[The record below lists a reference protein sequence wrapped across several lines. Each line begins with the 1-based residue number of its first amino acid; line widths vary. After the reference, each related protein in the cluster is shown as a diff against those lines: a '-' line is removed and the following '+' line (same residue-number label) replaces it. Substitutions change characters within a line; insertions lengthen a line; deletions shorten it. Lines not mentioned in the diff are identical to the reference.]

1 MFQKEMIKIFSE
13 IWPMIAIFGMCL
25 VLLRIVYFM
34 KNKDEFV
41 FYQEVLNIGFMVYTI
56 CLFYVVTFQDVAW
69 WSSSN
74 FIPFK
79 EMFRYDF
86 GSELFFK
93 NVVGNTLM
101 FVPYGFFVSYY
112 LKLKRPY
119 IVLLLSLI
127 VSFTIEFIQ
136 LYIINRVFDVD
147 DIVLNVLGGLIGFVI
162 YIAVKKMSMFLPK
175 RLNRNLIYDIIATI
189 TIILFIGYLT
199 RWFGLWGV

>member
-13 IWPMIAIFGMCL
+13 IWPMIAIFGTCL
-25 VLLRIVYFM
+25 ILLRIVYLA
-34 KNKDEFV
+34 KNKGEFI
-41 FYQEVLNIGFMVYTI
+41 FYQEVLMMGFMIYTI

-93 NVVGNTLM
+93 NVVGNMLM

-112 LKLKRPY
+112 LKLKKPY
-119 IVLLLSLI
+119 IVFLLSLI
-127 VSFTIEFIQ
+127 VSFTIEIIQ
-136 LYIINRVFDVD
+136 LSIGRVFDVD
-147 DIVLNVLGGLIGFVI
+147 DIVLNVLGGLTGFVI
-162 YIAVKKMSMFLPK
+162 YIIVKKAFKLFPNS
-175 RLNRNLIYDIIATI
+175 LNKAWLYNIIVI
-189 TIILFIGYLT
+189 LGFILFIIYLT
-199 RWFGLWGV
+199 KGFSLGV

>member
-13 IWPMIAIFGMCL
+13 IWPMIAIFGTCL
-25 VLLRIVYFM
+25 ILLRIVYLA
-34 KNKDEFV
+34 KNKGEFI
-41 FYQEVLNIGFMVYTI
+41 FYQEVLMMGFMIYTI

-93 NVVGNTLM
+93 NVVGNMLM

-112 LKLKRPY
+112 LKLKKPY
-119 IVLLLSLI
+119 IVFLLSLI
-127 VSFTIEFIQ
+127 VSFTIESIQ
-136 LYIINRVFDVD
+136 LSIGRVFDVD
-147 DIVLNVLGGLIGFVI
+147 DIVLNVLGGLTGFVI
-162 YIAVKKMSMFLPK
+162 YIIVKKAFKLFPNS
-175 RLNRNLIYDIIATI
+175 LNKAWLYNIIVI
-189 TIILFIGYLT
+189 LGFILFIIYLT
-199 RWFGLWGV
+199 KGFSLGV